1 MLNKNVITNKFCY
14 IQDFTRNDSVQT
26 DKILSSDQSKPLS
39 VIDKVPELL
48 SLSSVSGATP
58 TNITSNN
65 AVTPLECN
73 KIFKKMSSDVIAE
86 RQNNKES
93 IISFVKDE
101 LFKRLKFYN
110 AELLIYNTKKS
121 SICQKVCNHLNMA
134 EAGRV
139 SFWSK
144 YSPCVESAIRVARND
159 AVQAM
164 KNTFFGG
171 KFTKRKV
178 LSNILYEL
186 NTFIFI

>member
-1 MLNKNVITNKFCY
+1 M
-14 IQDFTRNDSVQT
+14 
-26 DKILSSDQSKPLS
+26 SSNPGKPLS
-39 VIDKVPELL
+39 VVDQVPELA
-48 SLSSVSGATP
+48 SISTVSGATP

-65 AVTPLECN
+65 AITPLECN
-73 KIFKKMSSDVIAE
+73 KIFKKMTSDVIAE
-86 RQNNKES
+86 RQYNKES
-93 IISFVKDE
+93 IVAFVKDE

-110 AELLIYNTKKS
+110 AELLVYNTKKS

-134 EAGRV
+134 EAERV

-171 KFTKRKV
+171 KLTNK
-178 LSNILYEL
+178 
-186 NTFIFI
+186 NTQQQHYI

>member
-1 MLNKNVITNKFCY
+1 MLNNYVITNKFCY
-14 IQDFTRNDSVQT
+14 LQDLTRNDSVQT

-86 RQNNKES
+86 

-101 LFKRLKFYN
+101 LFKRLKFYI

-171 KFTKRKV
+171 KFT
-178 LSNILYEL
+178 
-186 NTFIFI
+186 

>member
-1 MLNKNVITNKFCY
+1 MFFY
-14 IQDFTRNDSVQT
+14 SQDLTRNNSGLT
-26 DKILSSDQSKPLS
+26 DEVLTSEQNKPLS
-39 VIDKVPELL
+39 VVDKVPELL

-58 TNITSNN
+58 TYITSSN

-73 KIFKKMSSDVIAE
+73 AIFKKMSSDVIAE

-93 IISFVKDE
+93 IVSFVKDE

-121 SICQKVCNHLNMA
+121 SVCQKVCNHLNMA

-171 KFTKRKV
+171 KLTEANV
-178 LSNILYEL
+178 HSNFIYKLTTIL
-186 NTFIFI
+186 FV